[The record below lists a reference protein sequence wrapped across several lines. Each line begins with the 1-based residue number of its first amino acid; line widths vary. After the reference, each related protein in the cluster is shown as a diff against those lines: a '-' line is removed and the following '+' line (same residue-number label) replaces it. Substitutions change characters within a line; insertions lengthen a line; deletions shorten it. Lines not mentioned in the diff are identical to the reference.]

1 MPDAHKTQGGSTTL
15 FAFAF
20 MRETYAPI
28 LLSRKAA
35 RLRKQTGNVR
45 LRAKVVLPS
54 SYKVIIVAM
63 ARPLKLLV
71 LTPIVTSLSLY
82 VAYSFGLIFI
92 LFTTFPSVFEEQ
104 YGFRTAVS
112 GLAYLGLGIG
122 FLAGLAAFT
131 AINSWQRKHW
141 DAKGRWTPERHLIPM
156 IVFSPLTAVGFF
168 WYGWSSAERTHW
180 IVPIIGTFF
189 VAVGTLFTLLPT
201 QLYLVDAFGAGAA
214 ASALAANL
222 ILRILCSA
230 FITLAGPPL
239 YAHLGLGWGNS
250 LLGFLCIAFI
260 PAPVLIYRNG
270 AWLRKRFPARL

>member
-1 MPDAHKTQGGSTTL
+1 
-15 FAFAF
+15 
-20 MRETYAPI
+20 MRETYSPI

-35 RLRKQTGNVR
+35 RLRKETGNDR
-45 LRAKVVLPS
+45 LHTKVILPS
-54 SYKVIIVAM
+54 SYKVIIVAI
-63 ARPLKLLV
+63 ARPLKLLI
-71 LTPIVTSLSLY
+71 LAPIVTTLSLF
-82 VAYSFGLIFI
+82 VAYSLGLMFI

-104 YGFRTAVS
+104 YGFSVAVS
-112 GLAYLGLGIG
+112 GLAYLGFGLG
-122 FLAGLAAFT
+122 FVAGLAAFT
-131 AINSWQRKHW
+131 AITSRQRKFW
-141 DAKGRWTPERHLIPM
+141 EAKGGWTAERHLIPM

-189 VAVGTLFTLLPT
+189 VAFGILFTLMPT

-222 ILRILCSA
+222 IFRVLCGA

-239 YAHLGLGWGNS
+239 YARLGLGWGNS

-260 PAPVLIYRNG
+260 PVPVLIYRNG
-270 AWLRKRFPARL
+270 DWLRKRFPAKL